1 MKTNGDLRE
10 VSADD
15 VRTLF
20 ADRADD
26 LHRKVDATRD
36 AYCGFIFPITRA
48 DLAAV
53 TRALELNDAAAQ
65 ALYRMGTQFSTFRRT
80 ARGGQITNHIVGAS
94 LLALRG
100 RSLDVGL
107 ASITTDSL
115 ASVVS
120 ENKETVLEIAEARA
134 AWFGRIYFP
143 AMCFADAIDVFGG
156 KVDVDSMYVLA
167 ESFGYAAEAG
177 ERKNVRGDFGIA
189 VWLTLL
195 GKAP

>member
-1 MKTNGDLRE
+1 MSEYRALSD

-15 VRTLF
+15 VRGLF

-36 AYCGFIFPITRA
+36 AYCGFIFPVTRG
-48 DLAAV
+48 DLASV
-53 TRALELNDAAAQ
+53 GGALELSTDAAR
-65 ALYRMGTQFSTFRRT
+65 ALYREGTRFSTFRRT

-100 RSLDVGL
+100 QSLDTGL
-107 ASITTDSL
+107 ASIDSASL
-115 ASVVS
+115 AGVAS

-143 AMCFADAIDVFGG
+143 ASSFASAITVFGG
-156 KVDVDSMYVLA
+156 DVSADSFYSLA
-167 ESFGYAAEAG
+167 KDSGYAAEAG

-195 GKAP
+195 ATAT